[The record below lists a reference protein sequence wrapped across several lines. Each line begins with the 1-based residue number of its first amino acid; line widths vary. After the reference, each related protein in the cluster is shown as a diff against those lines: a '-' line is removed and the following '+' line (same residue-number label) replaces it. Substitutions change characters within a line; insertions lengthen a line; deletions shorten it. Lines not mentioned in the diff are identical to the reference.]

1 MTKLKLRVIQ
11 DNKPVKISIYI
22 PAETHRH
29 LIEYAKIHGDRQSL
43 SESKARKADIG
54 AEKNI
59 TKLSILY
66 TKNTLGTNVESN
78 HTSAIKPAPPTS
90 PH

>member
-29 LIEYAKIHGDRQSL
+29 LIEYAKIVEKETGQSISDPKDLVGPMLMKFMETDRAFL
-43 SESKARKADIG
+43 KAKR
-54 AEKNI
+54 ERQ
-59 TKLSILY
+59 T
-66 TKNTLGTNVESN
+66 
-78 HTSAIKPAPPTS
+78 
-90 PH
+90 